1 MVLAEGCGSVKSN
14 TMASLLDIIQK
25 IRDTQTDTSTAAAID
40 TLETGIHDLYQQIEI
55 WNSRNMDEVD
65 TLTQKNE
72 EMFGDMH
79 QLQVENSLLKQKLD
93 SMQREAENEEEGIM
107 LLTAEDYYRQV
118 LARE

>member
-1 MVLAEGCGSVKSN
+1 
-14 TMASLLDIIQK
+14 MASLLDIIQK
-25 IRDTQTDTSTAAAID
+25 IRDTQTDTSAAAID
-40 TLETGIHDLYQQIEI
+40 TLETGIHDLYQQIET

-72 EMFGDMH
+72 EMFGEMH
-79 QLQVENSLLKQKLD
+79 QLQVENSLLKQKLG